1 MTSIRA
7 IALLG
12 VVAVLAACSQAPRT
26 GVQGVVPTKVA
37 PKAPPVNTVSQP
49 AVPVQTVVSVPTA
62 PVTAGVAPV
71 TVAPVAQVAPV
82 IGDVTGEYRIGVDDR
97 IKISVWR
104 NPELSV
110 EVPVRPDGYVS
121 APLIGDV
128 EAGGMTAEEVARN
141 IEAKLEQYIRQPKVS
156 VILTSLVSHQFL
168 TRVRVTGAINK
179 PLSLPYR
186 QGMTVLDIVLE
197 AGGLSDFA
205 VPSRA
210 RLYRKNPETGEPSTT
225 KVRLDKII
233 YKGDLSTNVE
243 LKAGD
248 VLTIPE
254 RRF

>member
-1 MTSIRA
+1 MVSIRA
-7 IALLG
+7 IAALG
-12 VVAVLAACSQAPRT
+12 MVVALCACSQAPR
-26 GVQGVVPTKVA
+26 VANLPQGSTKVSPQVRA
-37 PKAPPVNTVSQP
+37 GTFQHQSS
-49 AVPVQTVVSVPTA
+49 TSSVA
-62 PVTAGVAPV
+62 SAN
-71 TVAPVAQVAPV
+71 AQN
-82 IGDVTGEYRIGVDDR
+82 ISTSGLSNSGEYRIGVDDQ

-110 EVPVRPDGYVS
+110 EVPVRPDGFIS

-128 EAGGMTAEEVARN
+128 EAGGFTASEVATK

-168 TRVRVTGAINK
+168 NRVRVTGAIDK
-179 PLSLPYR
+179 PVSLPYR

-205 VPSRA
+205 VGSRA
-210 RLYRKNPETGEPSTT
+210 RLYRKNKFTGETDVI
-225 KVRLDKII
+225 KIRLDKII

-243 LKAGD
+243 LVAGD
-248 VLTIPE
+248 VLTVPE

>member
-1 MTSIRA
+1 MASIRV
-7 IALLG
+7 IMALGLT
-12 VVAVLAACSQAPRT
+12 VALSACSQAPRT
-26 GVQGVVPTKVA
+26 AARAAVPAQVQPVA
-37 PKAPPVNTVSQP
+37 NTGETVAQAAQSAP
-49 AVPVQTVVSVPTA
+49 AVL
-62 PVTAGVAPV
+62 GE
-71 TVAPVAQVAPV
+71 APVAAVATPAAV
-82 IGDVTGEYRIGVDDR
+82 AAPAADSGEYRIGVDDR

-128 EAGGMTAEEVARN
+128 MAGGLTASEVALN
-141 IEAKLEQYIRQPKVS
+141 IESKLEQYIRQPQVS

-179 PLSLPYR
+179 PVSLPYR

-210 RLYRKNPETGEPSTT
+210 RLYRKDDKTGEASTM
-225 KVRLDKII
+225 KIRLDKII

>member
-7 IALLG
+7 VALLG

-26 GVQGVVPTKVA
+26 AGQGIVPTEVA
-37 PKAPPVNTVSQP
+37 PKALPVDVVSQP
-49 AVPVQTVVSVPTA
+49 AIPVQTAVSVPAA
-62 PVTAGVAPV
+62 PVTAVV
-71 TVAPVAQVAPV
+71 VPVAQVAPV
-82 IGDVTGEYRIGVDDR
+82 IGSVTGEYRIGVDDR

-210 RLYRKNPETGEPSTT
+210 RLYRKDPETGEPSTT

>member
-26 GVQGVVPTKVA
+26 GAQGVVPATKVA
-37 PKAPPVNTVSQP
+37 PKVQPVDAESGP
-49 AVPVQTVVSVPTA
+49 AVPAQTAVLMPT
-62 PVTAGVAPV
+62 PSVTAVVAP
-71 TVAPVAQVAPV
+71 VAPV

-210 RLYRKNPETGEPSTT
+210 RLYRKDPETGEPSTI

-233 YKGDLSTNVE
+233 YKGDLSTNVAI
-243 LKAGD
+243 KAGD

>member
-1 MTSIRA
+1 MTSTRV
-7 IALLG
+7 IAMLG
-12 VVAVLAACSQAPRT
+12 MVAALAACSQAPRT
-26 GVQGVVPTKVA
+26 GAKSPAPATKVA
-37 PKAPPVNTVSQP
+37 PAPQIMP
-49 AVPVQTVVSVPTA
+49 AAADVMPKPISSPSAQQQ
-62 PVTAGVAPV
+62 VAA
-71 TVAPVAQVAPV
+71 APVAPAAEPV
-82 IGDVTGEYRIGVDDR
+82 VGDITGEYRIGVDDR

-141 IEAKLEQYIRQPKVS
+141 IEVKLEQYIRQPQVS

-179 PLSLPYR
+179 PVSLPYR

-205 VPSRA
+205 VASRA
-210 RLYRKNPETGEPSTT
+210 RLYRKDPQTGEPTT
-225 KVRLDKII
+225 MKIRLDKII

>member
-1 MTSIRA
+1 MASIRVVM
-7 IALLG
+7 ALGLA
-12 VVAVLAACSQAPRT
+12 VALAACSQAPRT
-26 GVQGVVPTKVA
+26 AARAAAPAKVQ
-37 PKAPPVNTVSQP
+37 
-49 AVPVQTVVSVPTA
+49 
-62 PVTAGVAPV
+62 PVTKQEAAVIPTETSVVAALPPANSTLV
-71 TVAPVAQVAPV
+71 QQPEPSPSEEVPSS
-82 IGDVTGEYRIGVDDR
+82 DSGEYRIGVDDK

-128 EAGGMTAEEVARN
+128 LAGGLTASEVAVN
-141 IEAKLEQYIRQPKVS
+141 IESKLEQYIRQPQVS

-168 TRVRVTGAINK
+168 TRVRVTGSVNK
-179 PLSLPYR
+179 PVSLPFR

-205 VPSRA
+205 VPARA
-210 RLYRKNPETGEPSTT
+210 RLYRKDAESGEATT
-225 KVRLDKII
+225 IKIRLDKII

>member
-26 GVQGVVPTKVA
+26 EGQSVVPAKVA
-37 PKAPPVNTVSQP
+37 PKVLPVDVVSQP
-49 AVPVQTVVSVPTA
+49 TAPVQTVASVPTA
-62 PVTAGVAPV
+62 PQPTAPAVA
-71 TVAPVAQVAPV
+71 APVAPI
-82 IGDVTGEYRIGVDDR
+82 IGDVTGAYRIGVDDR

-128 EAGGMTAEEVARN
+128 EAGGMTAEQVARN
-141 IEAKLEQYIRQPKVS
+141 IEAKLEQYIRQPQVS

-168 TRVRVTGAINK
+168 SRVRVTGAINK

-205 VPSRA
+205 VPARA
-210 RLYRKNPETGEPSTT
+210 RLYRKDPETGEPSST